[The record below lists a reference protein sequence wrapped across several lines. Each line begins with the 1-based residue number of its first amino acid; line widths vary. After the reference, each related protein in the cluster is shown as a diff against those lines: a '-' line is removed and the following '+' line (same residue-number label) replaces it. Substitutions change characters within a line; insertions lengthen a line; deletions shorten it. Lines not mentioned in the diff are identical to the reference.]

1 MRNSREKILSKIDFF
16 SLKEKELKPFKADKT
31 IYKNKE
37 KQFFKILSEVG
48 GKGFIVKNEKKL
60 KISIEKQMIYK
71 QSKTIY
77 SNFKLIKSLGF
88 EEDNLKE
95 SVKKLD
101 LAIVKGGVCVAEN
114 GAVWVTNEGVV
125 DRLTYFMGEHLILFT
140 SLKHLVNN
148 MHEAYEKISFKNIS
162 YGLFISGPSKTADIE
177 QSLVIGAHGP
187 RSLTVYLIT

>member
-1 MRNSREKILSKIDFF
+1 MTSSREKILSKIDSF

-37 KQFFKILSEVG
+37 KQFLKFFLKLEE
-48 GKGFIVKNEKKL
+48 KGFVVKNEKQV
-60 KISIEKQMIYK
+60 KINIEKQMIYK
-71 QSKTIY
+71 QAKIIY
-77 SNFKLIKSLGF
+77 SNFKPIKNLGF
-88 EEDNLKE
+88 SEDNLKE

-101 LAIVKGGVCVAEN
+101 LVIVKGGVCVAEN

-125 DRLTYFMGEHLILFT
+125 DRLTYFMGEHLILLT
-140 SLKHLVNN
+140 SLKNLVNN
-148 MHEAYEKISFKNIS
+148 MHEAYKKISFKNIS

-187 RSLTVYLIT
+187 RSLTVYLTT